1 MPHFKFRRLAFAA
14 ATAASLFASQGAN
27 AIVVSGSSTGYGE
40 SINLSVLNVVNVNS
54 LEPSGATGTAPA
66 PYSESASTLSV
77 NLPGGILST
86 GLLNGEAASNVDGGL
101 GSRSA
106 SASGSVNELTANIVN
121 ALLLDATT
129 LGATAQVSGDYNAF
143 SVTGGSVIE
152 DLDLTALGTDV
163 DVNVDFGPNTVL
175 FDSLGLRIVANE
187 QITTGDGISSRGF
200 EVNALHIFFD
210 DFAAGL
216 NVIDGDI
223 ILGHAEAEL
232 TAQASPIP
240 LPAAVWL
247 LGSGLAAFGI
257 SARRKSAA

>member
-1 MPHFKFRRLAFAA
+1 MSHFKFRRLAFAA

-40 SINLSVLNVVNVNS
+40 SINVSVLNVLNVNS
-54 LEPSGATGTAPA
+54 LEPGGATGTAPA
-66 PYSESASTLSV
+66 PYSVSDSTLSV
-77 NLPGGILST
+77 NLGGVLST
-86 GLLNGEAASNVDGGL
+86 GLLNGEAASNVDGGS

-152 DLDLTALGTDV
+152 DLDLSVGGADV
-163 DVNVDFGPNTVL
+163 AVPVTFGPNTVL
-175 FDSLGLRIVANE
+175 FNGLGLMIVANE

-232 TAQASPIP
+232 TASPVP
-240 LPAAVWL
+240 LPAAAWL